1 MRRRDLSLERL
12 AAEVRQVNEPWIVGG
27 DFNLTRYS
35 PVFDRLIEASGLR
48 DTQPAGTWQPTWL
61 AAFWPLA
68 LRIDHV
74 FVSPEFC
81 VDSNVVGPGIGSDH
95 RPVRVRLRWPTPG

>member
-1 MRRRDLSLERL
+1 
-12 AAEVRQVNEPWIVGG
+12 VRQANEPWIVGG

-48 DTQPAGTWQPTWL
+48 DTQPSGRWQPTWL
-61 AAFWPLA
+61 AVFWPLA

-81 VDSNVVGPGIGSDH
+81 VDSSEVGPGIGSDH
-95 RPVRVRLRWPTPG
+95 RPVRVRLRWPVAG